1 MKSNQVP
8 SNDKTSHVLEPTDSK
23 ASSST
28 DSRMSNHTLEIIL
41 GEAWNENEGVYTK
54 LGIKIIQTLGLPT
67 FESGNG
73 VIEDIL
79 QTKQIG
85 YWNGLYAI
93 PATFCGV
100 IFSFIVTLIPYQN
113 TVEYPLYWYETPI
126 LIPILF
132 VLLALNALLQ
142 CYYCFKSSDFISF
155 RCFFQVWIPAA
166 MMSLVLYFMML
177 IIWTIVWEYNL
188 PLPHTNKIQLLGV
201 FGFIPALGME
211 IYKRNKNDGDAI
223 RILWFVLHFAYLG
236 PFLDATYL
244 GIEILTD
251 VLPSDI
257 QWFIALV
264 LPGMREI
271 HVLVTH
277 KILLKAKP
285 YSPELTL
292 FCIDMVIHCYHSF
305 WVTLFLVRVTDIT
318 VYSILG
324 IEFLL
329 QLYSCYQII
338 KIGKKIQALDSNNYE
353 NEQTELKK
361 ALAGLVLGESLEVL
375 VPFSYLIW
383 FLSAYYGPNAFIL
396 GNIRN
401 SYWGFREVNDVV
413 AVIIVTLKMFSID
426 LGIGIITGLI
436 LWIICRID
444 FLQEFCKL
452 VKRYW
457 ALIALR
463 IGSILIRVSF
473 IDNLGI

>member
-8 SNDKTSHVLEPTDSK
+8 SHDANTEELKVE
-23 ASSST
+23 
-28 DSRMSNHTLEIIL
+28 EV
-41 GEAWNENEGVYTK
+41 WNENEVGSTK
-54 LGIKIIQTLGLPT
+54 LGIRIIQYLGLPT

-79 QTKQIG
+79 QTKQVG
-85 YWNGLYAI
+85 YWNGLHAI
-93 PATFCGV
+93 PASLCGV
-100 IFSFIVTLIPYQN
+100 MFSFIFTMIPYQN
-113 TVEYPLYWYETPI
+113 TIEYPSYWYETPI

-132 VLLALNALLQ
+132 VLLASNALLQ
-142 CYYCFKSSDFISF
+142 CYYCFKSSDFISL
-155 RCFFQVWIPAA
+155 RCFFRVWIPAA
-166 MMSLVLYFMML
+166 LVSLVLYSVIF
-177 IIWTIVWEYNL
+177 IIWIIIWEYNP
-188 PLPHTNKIQLLGV
+188 PLPHTNKIQLQGI
-201 FGFIPALGME
+201 FGFIPALGKVIYE
-211 IYKRNKNDGDAI
+211 INKNDGDAV

-251 VLPSDI
+251 ILPSDL

-271 HVLVTH
+271 HILITH

-285 YSPELTL
+285 YSPGLIF

-305 WVTLFLVRVTDIT
+305 WVTLFLVRVTEIT

-324 IEFLL
+324 VEFLL
-329 QLYSCYQII
+329 QLYSCCHII
-338 KIGKKIQALDSNNYE
+338 KIGKKIQALDSNKSGKE
-353 NEQTELKK
+353 RKELKE
-361 ALAGLVLGESLEVL
+361 ALAGLVLGEALEIF

-401 SYWGFREVNDVV
+401 SYWDFKAVNDVV
-413 AVIIVTLKMFSID
+413 VVITVTLKMFSID
-426 LGIGIITGLI
+426 LGIGIVTALI
-436 LWIICRID
+436 LWVFCRID

-463 IGSILIRVSF
+463 IGSILIRV
-473 IDNLGI
+473 NLNKHSTN